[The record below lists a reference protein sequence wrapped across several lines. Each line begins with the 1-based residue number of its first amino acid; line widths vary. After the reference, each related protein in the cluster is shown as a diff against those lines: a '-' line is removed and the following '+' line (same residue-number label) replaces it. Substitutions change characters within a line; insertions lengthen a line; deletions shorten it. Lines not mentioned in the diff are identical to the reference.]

1 MLEWSIFTSFTR
13 FNTMKIK
20 LYTTIVAI
28 MCLATNLFGQ
38 NIEVSGTVKDA
49 ESRSSLFGATIKLIA
64 KQDSALI
71 SGTKTDK
78 SGKFKL
84 SSAKSRTALLNI
96 SMLGYEDKYI
106 DLSDAKYK
114 ANDIALSD
122 ILLKIQEIETGVV
135 EVSAAKDIITTE
147 VDKMVINVDKMITS
161 AGGSAVDVLKN
172 VPSVKVDIENN
183 VSLRGNSNIKVLVDG
198 KPSGIPAADL
208 LEQTA
213 SDLIE
218 KIEIITNPSA
228 KFNPEGDAGI
238 INIIMKKKKAEG
250 IAGMANINFGNS
262 GRTNGMFNL
271 NYRGM
276 GYNIFA
282 GYSAR
287 VFKMN
292 GDNSTKR
299 TYLDPNYNVPIHWQQ
314 GTFDREFI
322 GHSINFGSD
331 IYFNEAN
338 TLTIMGSYNIG
349 KRERN
354 NNTLYKYYDKSENLM
369 DIFSR
374 LNTSASPRNNLDFQ
388 VNYTNTIEANKSE
401 LTVEAYYSP
410 AKYDPYDEYTEQ
422 KYELSGSPTA
432 QYTKYRTEEDYSTDY
447 LSLKS
452 DYYYQF
458 SKDTKIELGV
468 SSFLRS
474 NRIDYSYKNFNYTD
488 NNWTKDATRSNDFD
502 YDESVSALYSTY
514 LDAWGDFSFQLGLR
528 AEYTH
533 TNGNQ
538 KTLKIENKQ
547 DYFSIFP
554 SVHLKYAYTEFISSG
569 LSYSKRISRPWHNSV
584 NPFIEYD
591 DPVEW
596 ETGNPAL
603 KPSYTHNM
611 QFTNNLVT
619 DKTMLNASIYYNYT
633 SDGITYLSKLLENG
647 ITLQRPE
654 NVANSQDYGL
664 ELYGSYQLFKWW
676 RLDGSFNYF
685 ENVYGKETANQFDLS
700 EKTHGWSASLNS
712 DFRFWDMI
720 SYQVNAYYSGPS
732 HWGQYE
738 SKEQFSVYM
747 GLRSEFEL
755 FGNEAAISFSVSDVF
770 KTLDYGGTTRTK
782 QYIFENNN
790 NRMSQQI
797 FLGFTYKFNGYKRT
811 KLDSKGGSG
820 AEGVN

>member
-1 MLEWSIFTSFTR
+1 
-13 FNTMKIK
+13 MKIK

-28 MCLATNLFGQ
+28 MCIATNLFGQ
-38 NIEVSGTVKDA
+38 NVEVSGTVKDA
-49 ESRSSLFGATIKLIA
+49 ENRSSLFGATVKMIA
-64 KQDSALI
+64 KSDSALI

-84 SSAKSRTALLNI
+84 TSAKAHTALLNI
-96 SMLGYEDKYI
+96 SMLGYEDKYF
-106 DLSDAKYK
+106 DLSDAKFK
-114 ANDIALSD
+114 SNDIALGD
-122 ILLKIQEIETGVV
+122 ILLKIQEIQTGTV

-147 VDKMVINVDKMITS
+147 VDKMVINVDKMVTS
-161 AGGSAVDVLKN
+161 AGGSAVDVLKT

-276 GYNIFA
+276 GYNLFA

-287 VFKMN
+287 VYKMD
-292 GDNSTKR
+292 GDNTTKR
-299 TYLDPNYNVPIHWQQ
+299 TYLDTNYKVPIHWQQ
-314 GTFDREFI
+314 GSFNREYL

-331 IYFNEAN
+331 IYFNDAN

-349 KRERN
+349 ERN
-354 NNTLYKYYDKSENLM
+354 RGDNTLFKNFDAGENLVEM
-369 DIFSR
+369 YNRINNSSSSR
-374 LNTSASPRNNLDFQ
+374 GNLDFQ
-388 VNYTNTIEANKSE
+388 LNYTNTIEANKSE
-401 LTVEAYYSP
+401 LTVEAYYAPSNNS
-410 AKYDPYDEYTEQ
+410 PYDDFTEQ
-422 KYELSGSPTA
+422 LYDLTGNPTS
-432 QYTKYRTEEDYSTDY
+432 TFKRYRTQEDYNTDY
-447 LSLKS
+447 FSLNS
-452 DYYYQF
+452 DYYNQF
-458 SKDTKIELGV
+458 DKDSKLELGANT
-468 SSFLRS
+468 FIRS
-474 NRIDYSYKNFNYTD
+474 NRIDYTYKNFSFTD
-488 NNWTKDATRSNDFD
+488 NDWIKDVVRSNDFD
-502 YDESVSALYSTY
+502 FNESVTALYSTY
-514 LDAWGDFSFQLGLR
+514 MDAWGDFSFQLGLR

-569 LSYSKRISRPWHNSV
+569 LSYAKRIERPGWWAV
-584 NPFIEYD
+584 NPFIDYD

-603 KPSYTHNM
+603 KPEYTHNM
-611 QFTNNLVT
+611 QFSNNLVT
-619 DKTMLNASIYYNYT
+619 DKAMLSASIYYNYA
-633 SDGITYLSKLLENG
+633 SDGITYLSKLIGNG
-647 ITLQRPE
+647 VTLQRPE
-654 NVANSQDYGL
+654 NVANSQNYGL

-676 RLDGSFNYF
+676 RLDGSYNYF
-685 ENVYGKETANQFDLS
+685 ENVYGKETAEKFDLS
-700 EKTHGWSASLNS
+700 EKSHGWSASLNA

-732 HWGQYE
+732 YWGQFE
-738 SKEQFSVYM
+738 EKEHFSVYM
-747 GLRSEFEL
+747 GLRSEFQL

-770 KTLDYGGTTRTK
+770 KTMNYGGTTRTK

-790 NRMSQQI
+790 NRLSQQI

-820 AEGVN
+820 ADGVN